1 MSRKKANFICLACN
15 VQKPASHF
23 IDRAKPV
30 CFDCSVKSHLEEKSV
45 KADEKPIYAPEP
57 LFDVDVEALRGVDM
71 SKIDPNVLR
80 ELAARTLARKKL
92 LSFISRFNP
101 RYTAGW
107 VHRDICRR
115 LERFMRQVEAKK
127 EPRLLLAMPVRHGK
141 SEISSR
147 HFAPWVLGHH
157 PEWEIIAASAS
168 QQLALD
174 FSKYIL
180 GIMRDPIYKKALFPQ
195 TQLNPNS
202 QSSERW
208 DTTLGGA
215 YTAAGVGTMITGRG
229 AHILIVDDLVKDA
242 EAADSATQRDATWEW
257 YLSTALTRLAP
268 GGGVLGVMTCWH
280 DDDWPGRIQQLMAS
294 GRGDQFEIVKY
305 PAINEYGDEYLLLDD
320 SIVQIPDGATVPDGA
335 RLTRRRNE
343 ALHSERYSIDALLR
357 RKDNFIA
364 GGRARW
370 WNALYQQNP
379 TPEEGTYFRKEWLR
393 YFVGQPPSV
402 GVNLYQAWD
411 FAITEKSSSDYT
423 VGCTIAQDAGDNI
436 YVVDIRRF
444 KDSDGI
450 ELMRTVVGYA
460 AEFKCL
466 MIGVE
471 DGMIWKALATSFQA
485 ACRELKYYPSC
496 EPLTPLS
503 DKKARAQP
511 LRGRLQI
518 GKLLFNKT
526 ADWYDEFAKELLRF
540 PTGKHDD
547 QVDAL
552 AWAVRMTLTNAA
564 PMPSVAGGQSVEQG
578 LSWRDKLLDSTHS
591 RAHLSHMAS

>member
-1 MSRKKANFICLACN
+1 MSRKANFTCLACN
-15 VQKPASHF
+15 EPKPASHF
-23 IDRAKPV
+23 LDRAKPV
-30 CFDCSVKSHLEEKSV
+30 CFDCTVKSHLAEPPSSET
-45 KADEKPIYAPEP
+45 PPTYAPAP
-57 LFDVDVEALRGVDM
+57 LVEVDTNALQGIDPRQ
-71 SKIDPNVLR
+71 IDPNILR
-80 ELAARTLARKKL
+80 ELAARTLARKNL
-92 LSFISRFNP
+92 LEFITRFNP
-101 RYTAGW
+101 RYKAGW

-115 LERFMRQVEAKK
+115 LERFMRDVEAQK

-180 GIMRDPIYKKALFPQ
+180 GVMRDPIYKQALFPQ

-229 AHILIVDDLVKDA
+229 AHILVVDDLVKDA

-280 DDDWPGRIQQLMAS
+280 DDDWPGRIQQLMSS

-305 PAINEYGDEYLLLDD
+305 PAINEYGDEYLLTDD
-320 SIVQIPDGATVPDGA
+320 SIVQLREDATVPEGA
-335 RLTRRRNE
+335 RMTRPRHSP
-343 ALHSERYSIDALLR
+343 LHPERYNLAALLR

-379 TPEEGTYFRKEWLR
+379 TPEEGTYFRKEWLK
-393 YFVGQPPSV
+393 YYVGQPPAT

-411 FAITEKSSSDYT
+411 FAITENKASDFT
-423 VGCTIAQDAGDNI
+423 VGCTLAQDAGDNL

-450 ELMRTVVGYA
+450 ELMRAVVSYA
-460 AEFKCL
+460 AEFKCQL
-466 MIGVE
+466 IGVE
-471 DGMIWKALATSFQA
+471 DGMIWKALASSFQV

-496 EPLTPLS
+496 EPLTPFS

-518 GKLLFNKT
+518 GKLLFNKG
-526 ADWYDEFAKELLRF
+526 ADWYEEFAKELLRF

-552 AWAVRMTLTNAA
+552 AWAVRMTLSSAA
-564 PMPSVAGGQSVEQG
+564 PKATHSGGTPVERV
-578 LSWRDKLLDSTHS
+578 LSWRDKLLDSATS